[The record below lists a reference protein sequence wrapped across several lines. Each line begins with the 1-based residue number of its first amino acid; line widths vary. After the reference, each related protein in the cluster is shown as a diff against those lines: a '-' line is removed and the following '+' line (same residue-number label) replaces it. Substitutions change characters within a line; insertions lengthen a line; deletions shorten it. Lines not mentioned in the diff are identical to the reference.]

1 MQVILVFTASR
12 TTTVNQTLAEIRHA
26 LMRFH
31 GPAAVR
37 LKDVWYNGK
46 PTFELTLHA
55 GTDGSLP
62 LSVVGRALATVDQVK
77 VGGHL
82 DLIGVNFTH
91 PALRTSSPVS
101 VV

>member
-1 MQVILVFTASR
+1 MQVIFVFTASR
-12 TTTVNQTLAEIRHA
+12 TTTVNETLAEIRHA

-31 GPAAVR
+31 GPATVR
-37 LKDVWYNGK
+37 LKEVWYNGK
-46 PTFELTLHA
+46 PTFELVLHA

-62 LSVVGRALATVDQVK
+62 LPVVEHVMAAINQVK

-91 PALRTSSPVS
+91 PALHASSPAS